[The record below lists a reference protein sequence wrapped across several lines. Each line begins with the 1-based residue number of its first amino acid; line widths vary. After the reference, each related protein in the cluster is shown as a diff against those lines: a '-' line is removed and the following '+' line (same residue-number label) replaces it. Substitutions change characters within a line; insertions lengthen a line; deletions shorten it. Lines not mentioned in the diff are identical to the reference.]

1 MQKVVLVVVMVVLT
15 LGCGLGY
22 VYKKSQGSR
31 PGDSGPGT
39 NWIWNNDWMN
49 PGSPGPSPTPPD
61 TRPPVGP
68 VNPGPGTQL
77 TASTYREAVQL
88 ASKEGKPVLAFFTA
102 SWCTWCQKMKQDTLV
117 DPTVTGL
124 MKNYVYV
131 AVDVDKEKDV
141 ARKYNVTSIPA
152 YVITNGKEENL
163 KSGKDYMK
171 APEFA
176 VWLNNPNLFTQPKVD
191 GTPPPA
197 PPKEQPKQQRPPLRR
212 QPQQQRPPQD
222 SPPGS

>member
-1 MQKVVLVVVMVVLT
+1 MQKVVLIVVMVLLT

-22 VYKKSQGSR
+22 MYKKSQGSR

-61 TRPPVGP
+61 VRPPVGP
-68 VNPGPGTQL
+68 VNPGPGNQL

-88 ASKEGKPVLAFFTA
+88 AGKEGKPVLAFFTA

-117 DPTVTGL
+117 DPTVVGL

-141 ARKYNVTSIPA
+141 ARKYGVTSIPA

-163 KSGKDYMK
+163 KSGKDYLK

-176 VWLNNPNLFTQPKVD
+176 AWLNNPNLFTQPRSETP
-191 GTPPPA
+191 TPPPA
-197 PPKEQPKQQRPPLRR
+197 PKEQPKEQPKRPPIRR
-212 QPQQQRPPQD
+212 QQPD
-222 SPPGS
+222 SSPPGS